1 MIKTKSG
8 VDDLMEQTIKIEE
21 DLKENVTLPQT
32 GINATKV
39 SKDLLVQSLL
49 YMGSRSFSHFLNMT
63 ERYLQLLRNI
73 TSTQND
79 RIDLLRSLG
88 RFLRFNTQNKK
99 IYIDKLLQYRLIEP
113 TDVIVWLFESNDK
126 DFPNDVLPSV
136 DNNEIDYSDI
146 CFAELLKTTL
156 DKVNSRVLQTGQ
168 RLAMLKSENEN
179 QVAIER
185 AKNTDMDINEEDNS
199 VNEKNTN
206 DNNLGIINAQNNY
219 ETVRR
224 DQRECFVIL
233 IQYFVSKLGNCDGL
247 SDNLSEYD
255 NDTWSKWF
263 LWSYYRQFIRHY
275 FLNVNES
282 IETIQ
287 AVAFENVNEDDAR
300 YKIWKSNLTLNQ
312 RCN

>member
-21 DLKENVTLPQT
+21 ELKENVTLPQN

-39 SKDLLVQSLL
+39 SRDLLVQSLL

-156 DKVNSRVLQTGQ
+156 DKVNSRVLQTEQ

-185 AKNTDMDINEEDNS
+185 AKNTDMDINDEDNS

-233 IQYFVSKLGNCDGL
+233 IQYFVSKLGNCDDL

-255 NDTWSKWF
+255 NDTWNKWF

-300 YKIWKSNLTLNQ
+300 YKLWKSNLTLNQ

>member
-21 DLKENVTLPQT
+21 ELKENVTLPQN

-39 SKDLLVQSLL
+39 SRDLLVQSLL

-126 DFPNDVLPSV
+126 DFPNDVLPSE

-146 CFAELLKTTL
+146 AFAELLKTTL

-185 AKNTDMDINEEDNS
+185 AKNTDMDINDEDNS

-255 NDTWSKWF
+255 NDTWNKWF

-287 AVAFENVNEDDAR
+287 AVAFENVNEEDAR
-300 YKIWKSNLTLNQ
+300 YKLWKSNLTLNQ